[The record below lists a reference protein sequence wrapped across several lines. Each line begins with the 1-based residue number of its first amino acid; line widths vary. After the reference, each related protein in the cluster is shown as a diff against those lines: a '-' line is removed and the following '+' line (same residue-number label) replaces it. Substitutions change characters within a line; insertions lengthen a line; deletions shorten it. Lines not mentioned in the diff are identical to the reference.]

1 MKRKRV
7 NHLLISSLTEEEIQD
22 RYGHGLNESQ
32 IMSLF
37 PYEDG
42 ELSEEEC
49 KGYTVTYDP
58 MTAYALRKTYPVLA
72 WGKKRKNN
80 RAFVFDKPRPA
91 VVGF

>member
-1 MKRKRV
+1 MIISSGTKIYWWKKKDDLYGIID
-7 NHLLISSLTEEEIQD
+7 HLLSTTNDKII
-22 RYGHGLNESQ
+22 Y
-32 IMSLF
+32 F
-37 PYEDG
+37 
-42 ELSEEEC
+42 C

-80 RAFVFDKPRPA
+80 RAFVFDKPHSA